1 MPNFR
6 IEQIALFP
14 PKSHEAIVMLM
25 ELGLTEWVMDQVDA
39 SGQVFGSPARNTAVL
54 NFNYDAGSGNDS
66 IAGKPLELEVLTYT
80 EGEHWMEGRPHS
92 VSHLGMHVTE
102 AELDAFSD
110 YFRMKGIH
118 IAQTVETRRHTNP
131 VIAGKRTYKYIIF
144 DTRRILGVDLK
155 FIVRRDVV

>member
-1 MPNFR
+1 
-6 IEQIALFP
+6 
-14 PKSHEAIVMLM
+14 
-25 ELGLTEWVMDQVDA
+25 
-39 SGQVFGSPARNTAVL
+39 
-54 NFNYDAGSGNDS
+54 
-66 IAGKPLELEVLTYT
+66 
-80 EGEHWMEGRPHS
+80 MEGRPHS

-118 IAQTVETRRHTNP
+118 IAQMVETRRHTNP
-131 VIAGKRTYKYIIF
+131 VIVGKRTYKYVIF